1 MQIDSIQFKYPDEK
15 YADPHRTSL
24 FAYGFSIFVFLLD
37 LWTRTV
43 FSHAKGS
50 TAAWSSA
57 SRESANAWQCA
68 TLRGAG
74 DVSLRH
80 REFRNYAQFT
90 RGICQIESAA
100 TIYNWK
106 PSARGQLLCQR
117 RFLEPA
123 VYRGFAKWINRRA
136 DGARVLF
143 LPARADTRKSQT
155 AACWVLRFLRLRL
168 RLSRNCR
175 CRCNAFAL
183 LPPRRSVPGIMHFRH
198 PQTFT

>member
-1 MQIDSIQFKYPDEK
+1 MKNMLTHIERP
-15 YADPHRTSL
+15 TSL

-43 FSHAKGS
+43 FSHAKVRP
-50 TAAWSSA
+50 
-57 SRESANAWQCA
+57 SRDPAHRENRRTRDNAR
-68 TLRGAG
+68 LFAG
-74 DVSLRH
+74 RALWVHD

-90 RGICQIESAA
+90 RGICQIESTA

-106 PSARGQLLCQR
+106 LSARGQLLCQR

-136 DGARVLF
+136 DGARVLL

-155 AACWVLRFLRLRL
+155 AACCVLRFLRLRL
-168 RLSRNCR
+168 RLPIRKCR